1 MSAAKSELEI
11 ENATLRAQ
19 VDQLTS
25 VNDQLT
31 SLLERTLREK
41 RLIEERMAR
50 WLRRYF
56 GPKAERIDP
65 RQMQIDFGELA
76 DIGEALVEPP
86 PVEHAREAADDEQGV
101 KPSRQAKKGA
111 HGRKPLPAE
120 LPRERIVHEPAPSEL
135 CCSSCRGEKQK
146 IGEELSEQLE
156 YAPASFKVLQHVRP
170 KYACKRC
177 QEGVTIAALPPLPIE
192 KGRPGPGLLAFVLT
206 AKYCDHLPLYRLEN
220 IFARQGLAISRSTLC
235 GWTASVSELL
245 SPVFDELKR
254 SVLSSRVLHGDDTPV
269 LCLENSTGAG
279 RRQGYLW
286 VYVGDRDEVVYDF
299 TLSRGRDGP
308 NRFLEKWKGKL
319 QVDGHTSW
327 EDLFARGDVV
337 EAGCWAHARRYF
349 FDAVPSDTARAT
361 RMLALI
367 QRMYAIER
375 EARDAALD
383 ANQRGELRR
392 ELTKPILA
400 EIRALLDEL
409 EPQALPKSELG
420 RAIGYANNQW
430 NALARFVDDGE
441 LAIDN
446 NSAERGMRDV
456 AVGRK
461 NWLFTGSPEGG
472 QRAAL
477 LYSLI
482 NSAKLQKLDPFE
494 YLRDVID
501 RVSTHPASRVA
512 ELTPRAW
519 KQARAMTAS

>member
-1 MSAAKSELEI
+1 MSTAKSELEI
-11 ENATLRAQ
+11 ENETLRAQ
-19 VDQLTS
+19 VDQLTHA
-25 VNDQLT
+25 
-31 SLLERTLREK
+31 LERSLREK
-41 RLIEERMAR
+41 RAVEERMAR
-50 WLRRYF
+50 LLRRYF

-65 RQMQIDFGELA
+65 RQMRIDFGELA
-76 DIGEALVEPP
+76 DIGESQIEPEP
-86 PVEHAREAADDEQGV
+86 IEHAREAADDEEGV

-111 HGRKPLPAE
+111 HGRKPLPAD
-120 LPRERIVHEPAPSEL
+120 LPRERIVHEPASDEL
-135 CCSSCRGEKQK
+135 CCASCHGDKQR
-146 IGEELSEQLE
+146 IGEAVTEQLE
-156 YAPASFKVLQHVRP
+156 YAPASFKVIEHVRP
-170 KYACKRC
+170 MYACKRC
-177 QEGVTIAALPPLPIE
+177 QEGVAIAALPPMPIE

-220 IFARQGLAISRSTLC
+220 IFARQGFSISRSTLC
-235 GWTASVSELL
+235 GWIASVCELL
-245 SPVFDELKR
+245 APVFEELKR
-254 SVLSSRVLHGDDTPV
+254 SVLASRVLHGDDTPV
-269 LCLENSTGAG
+269 LCLENSQGGG
-279 RRQGYLW
+279 RKQGYLW

-308 NRFLEKWKGKL
+308 NRFLEKWRGKL

-337 EAGCWAHARRYF
+337 EAGCWAHVRRYF

-361 RMLALI
+361 RMLAMI

-375 EARDAALD
+375 QAKDAELD
-383 ANQRGELRR
+383 ADKRGDLRR
-392 ELTKPILA
+392 EETQPILA

-409 EPQALPKSELG
+409 APQALPKSDLG

-472 QRAAL
+472 KRAAL

-482 NSAKLQKLDPFE
+482 NSCKLQELDPFE
-494 YLRDVID
+494 YLRDVIE

-512 ELTPRAW
+512 ELTPRGW
-519 KQARAMTAS
+519 KAARAAAAS